1 MFSLFVIVSMFVLCA
16 CMSLCVQLP
25 LATALWPYYHEGLPV
40 LSGEPQGE
48 AMQSPLHIWSL
59 NNR

>member
-1 MFSLFVIVSMFVLCA
+1 MIVPVFVLCA
-16 CMSLCVQLP
+16 CMSLWVQLP
-25 LATALWPYYHEGLPV
+25 LSTALWPYYHEGLPV

-59 NNR
+59 DNR